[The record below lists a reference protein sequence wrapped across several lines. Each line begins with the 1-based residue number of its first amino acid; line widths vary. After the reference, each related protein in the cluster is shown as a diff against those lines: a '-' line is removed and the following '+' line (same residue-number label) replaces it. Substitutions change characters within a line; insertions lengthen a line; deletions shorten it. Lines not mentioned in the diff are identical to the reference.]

1 MHNHTLDASPAGS
14 VLLDIGADTGALILY
29 VPAARHGQ
37 EIEISPIGP
46 EGAART
52 HAAVRE
58 RELEDGPVYCVVYD
72 GLSAGDYTI
81 WLDES
86 TPAGTA
92 TVVGGRVAEL
102 DWIERSPDQA
112 PAPAGLQS

>member
-1 MHNHTLDASPAGS
+1 MHNHMLDSSPAGS
-14 VLLDIGADTGALILY
+14 VMLNIGADTGALVLY

-37 EIEISPIGP
+37 EIEISPVGRDDT
-46 EGAART
+46 RT

-58 RELEDGPVYCVVYD
+58 RGLEDGPVYCVVYD
-72 GLSAGDYTI
+72 GLNAGDYTI

-86 TPAGTA
+86 TPAGIA

-102 DWIERSPDQA
+102 DWIER
-112 PAPAGLQS
+112 